1 VVRGPGNG
9 KTALDTSLEAVMT
22 MDIDAAPAAEVDA
35 EHDHAWRKVPG
46 THEDMVV
53 GEYRCDLCRKV
64 WSL

>member
-1 VVRGPGNG
+1 
-9 KTALDTSLEAVMT
+9 MT